1 MLKKFME
8 KLGEALGIE
17 HDMFDPSELG
27 DPVAM
32 QTGWTPAT
40 KKGGA
45 HFRSHELVES
55 NSERLEFRASMGLE
69 LFCLTFLGLGLI
81 CLIVFTFAILSGGEK
96 VSWKILWPI
105 GGALVFTIVG
115 ACMLYFGTT
124 PIVFD
129 RQRGFFWKGRKNPD
143 HVFDKRTLKHL
154 AELEK
159 VHALQLISKVVNSDE
174 SSWDCYEL
182 NLVLEDGKRINVV
195 VHGNQD
201 KLREDAGTLSAFLG
215 KPIWDAT

>member
-8 KLGEALGIE
+8 KLGEALGTE
-17 HDMFDPSELG
+17 HDIFDPSELS

-32 QTGWTPAT
+32 QTDWTPAT
-40 KKGGA
+40 EKGGP

-55 NSERLEFRASMGLE
+55 NSERLEFRAGMGLK
-69 LFCLTFLGLGLI
+69 LFWLVFLGLGLI
-81 CLIVFTFAILSGGEK
+81 GLISFSWAILSGAAAGCPF
-96 VSWKILWPI
+96 WPI
-105 GGALVFTIVG
+105 VIPLFFTILG
-115 ACMLYFGTT
+115 TCMLYFSTT

-143 HVFDKRTLKHL
+143 HVFDKRTLKHV

-159 VHALQLISKVVNSDE
+159 VHALQLIFKVVHGDD

-195 VHGNQD
+195 VHGNQGR
-201 KLREDAGTLSAFLG
+201 LREDAGTISAFLD
-215 KPIWDAT
+215 KPVWDAT